1 MATAASAATGP
12 VIPTKEQAGYQF
24 TGAQFPYAQATV
36 YLRNAAQYSASVGG
50 LGQSIQFSNGGQVYV
65 LGVSDTTTSGP
76 YRPAMSVFNSVTHA
90 LLCST
95 TGNNCGGTPVSWAN
109 GSLSYPSG
117 HSVQE
122 EIYYKT
128 NGFFTYTVNDLTA
141 KTTSGGT
148 MMLGVGTPSFTQ
160 VRIGTEFGD
169 TPWSVP
175 AFTAPVAQVK
185 TATFSGGR
193 LTNSKGTK
201 FGFSGYFTTS
211 PLIMT
216 GPGSVTEASAGALNS
231 TADGFST
238 YLVP

>member
-1 MATAASAATGP
+1 MRDRSGHGLEAGSLNAS
-12 VIPTKEQAGYQF
+12 
-24 TGAQFPYAQATV
+24 
-36 YLRNAAQYSASVGG
+36 QYSASVGG
-50 LGQSIQFSNGGQVYV
+50 LGQSIQFSAGNEVYV
-65 LGVSDTTTSGP
+65 LGVSDTTTTGP
-76 YRPAMSVFNSVTHA
+76 YSPAMSVFNSVTHA

-95 TGNNCGGTPVSWAN
+95 TDNNCGGTPVSWAN

-122 EIYYKT
+122 EIYFNKT
-128 NGFFTYTVNDLTA
+128 NGFLTYTVNDLTA

-148 MMLGVGTPSFTQ
+148 MMLGIVGGPSFTQ
-160 VRIGTEFGD
+160 VRIGTEFGG

-175 AFTAPVAQVK
+175 AFTAPAAQVK
-185 TATFSGGR
+185 TATFSDGR
-193 LTNSKGTK
+193 VTNYKGTK
-201 FGFSGYFTTS
+201 YGFSGYFTTS

-216 GPGSVTEASAGALNS
+216 GPGSVTEANAGALNS